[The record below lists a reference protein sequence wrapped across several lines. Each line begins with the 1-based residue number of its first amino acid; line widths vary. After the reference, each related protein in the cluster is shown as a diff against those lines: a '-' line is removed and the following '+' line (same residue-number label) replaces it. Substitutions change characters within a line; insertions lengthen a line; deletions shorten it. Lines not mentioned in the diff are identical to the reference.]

1 MDISANV
8 YDLQFLT
15 NPNLINKISNEK
27 RLGISPEDI
36 KFYKKRNFETF
47 YCPPGTGITPGTGTF
62 KLKHLLPRTPLQYA
76 CDSQENMKNI
86 LFLVKWR
93 HCRYRY

>member
-36 KFYKKRNFETF
+36 KFYKKRIFVLTKNKMVGKQKN
-47 YCPPGTGITPGTGTF
+47 Y
-62 KLKHLLPRTPLQYA
+62 HL
-76 CDSQENMKNI
+76 
-86 LFLVKWR
+86 
-93 HCRYRY
+93 